1 MTNEKLNKLTVPGGQ
16 QNNGTRHLA
25 PPPSPIRRTYS
36 KDVLEAKVRELQA
49 KRNEEKLMKKHGSTV
64 MINSDGEETIVL
76 LDQEEEDKTCYQQYK
91 KQIFVAAILITSC
104 ALVVL
109 IKYGLIWYESSD

>member
-1 MTNEKLNKLTVPGGQ
+1 MTNEKLTVPGAQ
-16 QNNGTRHLA
+16 QTNGTHHLA

-49 KRNEEKLMKKHGSTV
+49 KRKEEKLLKKHGSTV
-64 MINSDGEETIVL
+64 MINGEETLVL
-76 LDQEEEDKTCYQQYK
+76 LDQEEDEKTCYQRYK
-91 KQIFVAAILITSC
+91 KQLFVAAILITSC

-109 IKYGLIWYESSD
+109 VKYGLIWYDSSD